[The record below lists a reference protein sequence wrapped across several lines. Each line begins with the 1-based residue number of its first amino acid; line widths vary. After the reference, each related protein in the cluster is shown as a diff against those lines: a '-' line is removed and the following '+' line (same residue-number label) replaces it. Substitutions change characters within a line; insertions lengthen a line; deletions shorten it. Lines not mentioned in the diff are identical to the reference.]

1 MEDWTNNFRADSL
14 QFHANMARTI
24 LLAFLLSF
32 GLAAQEIP
40 APPADVILQT
50 DIEYSRVGGR
60 MAMDVVM
67 PREGTG
73 PFAAVVCI
81 HGGGFRAGN
90 RESFLPIAYKLAQA
104 GYVAATVSYRLSPRQ
119 QFPAAVEDVKAAV
132 RFLRANAD
140 RFQIDPNRIGAT
152 GASAGGT
159 LALML
164 GVTGGVQEF
173 EGYGP
178 ALDQSSRVQAV
189 VNFFGATNFLKSYDA
204 SVDAAEVLPMFLGG
218 DRDHAYKLHVESS
231 PLNWVSPDDAP
242 TLTLHGTKDRYVA
255 VEQGQWITERLR
267 ESGVTA
273 EMIRFENVDHGFG
286 AFGPRL
292 DEAIASMRIFFNKHL
307 AKTPQRTIALS
318 DHSTNGEIV
327 VLEWPSARIVRRI
340 PNNRGH
346 DVQLLPNGNILYTTG
361 NWKRVIEVSPAG
373 DEVWTY
379 GLAEG
384 LEHPIAAER
393 LANGNT
399 LIGDMI
405 LGKIIEVTPAKK
417 TVWEYTDPELANSQM
432 RSSRRTA
439 AGTTLIAVER
449 LNKIIEVDKSG
460 KIIWT
465 YQATGGA
472 ERFPYQPHRLP
483 NGNTLIGL
491 ASPGEVIEVNPKGET
506 VRSVGGADGD
516 IRMVWC
522 SGVQPL
528 KGGGFMVSDYQGRRI
543 LEFNADWELVNE
555 WRTGSRTVA
564 SLSVP

>member
-1 MEDWTNNFRADSL
+1 MEELSNLQADSL
-14 QFHANMARTI
+14 QFHANMPRTI
-24 LLAFLLSF
+24 CLAFLLAL

-40 APPADVILQT
+40 KPPADVILQT
-50 DIEYSRVGGR
+50 DIDYSRVGGR
-60 MAMDVVM
+60 LAMDVVM
-67 PREGTG
+67 PKAGKG
-73 PFAAVVCI
+73 PFPAVVCI
-81 HGGGFRAGN
+81 HGGGFRAGT
-90 RESFLPIAYKLAQA
+90 RASFLPIAYKLAQA

-140 RFQIDPNRIGAT
+140 RFQIDPDRIGAT
-152 GASAGGT
+152 GASAGGH

-164 GVTGGVQEF
+164 GVTGGVEQF
-173 EGYGP
+173 EGWGP
-178 ALDQSSRVQAV
+178 ALEQSSRVQAV
-189 VNFFGATNFLKSYDA
+189 VNFFGPTNLVKSYDA

-218 DRDHAYKLHVESS
+218 DRDHAYKLHVQAS

-255 VEQGQWITERLR
+255 VEQGQWITDRLR
-267 ESGVTA
+267 EAGVTA
-273 EMIRFENVDHGFG
+273 EMVRFEGVDHGFG
-286 AFGPRL
+286 AFGARL
-292 DEAIASMRIFFNKHL
+292 DEAIASMLVFFNKHL
-307 AKTPQRTIALS
+307 AKTPQRTIAIA
-318 DHSTNGEIV
+318 DHGPNGEIV
-327 VLEWPSARIVRRI
+327 VMEWPSARVLRRI

-346 DVQLLPNGNILYTTG
+346 DVQILANGNILYTTG
-361 NWKRVIEVSPAG
+361 DWKRVIEVSPAG
-373 DEVWTY
+373 DEVWSY

-393 LANGNT
+393 LSSGNT
-399 LIGDMI
+399 LIGDMV
-405 LGKIIEVTPAKK
+405 LGKVIEVTPAGK
-417 TVWEYTDPELANSQM
+417 TVWEYANPELTNSQM

-449 LNKIIEVDKSG
+449 LNKIIEVDQSG
-460 KIIWT
+460 KIVWT
-465 YQATGGA
+465 YQATGGD

-483 NGNTLIGL
+483 NGNTLVGL
-491 ASPGEVIEVNPKGET
+491 ASPGQVIEVNPAGEI
-506 VRSVGGADGD
+506 VHSVGGADGD

-528 KGGGFMVSDYQGRRI
+528 SGGGFMVSDYQGRRI

-564 SLSVP
+564 SIAVP